1 MSAPDSVYRFLDTQS
16 IGRKSRY
23 CYVSILRA
31 FDAFVHKRASATEQQ
46 LSIKTLR
53 AWLKHEIRRSRL
65 PSVVHRLCVIARYLD
80 WRTAAV
86 GGCHILADLRAQYG
100 QLVAPIVQALLED
113 DYENALLRLQPLP
126 DWGSVLGSTMREHIA
141 RMQSLGYRYE
151 ARMCEL
157 RRFDRFLQRHPELTT
172 ATLAQQLEAWRHDA
186 RGVRHQLRVQ
196 QCGQILSKALHRR
209 DVTSAIFPVE
219 VGLSRRAVQQ
229 ERRPHLF
236 TEAEI
241 QRLLDAAH
249 TFPSHNAS
257 LRPIVLHAMLTLAY
271 CAGLRVGEI
280 VSLTLRDLDL
290 DSGLLEIRDTKF
302 FKSRRLPLSPS
313 AIEVLSTYLEARAAA
328 GAPATPEAPL
338 WWSPR
343 RRCGYS
349 YSTTEKLL
357 IRVLRRA
364 GLKPARGR
372 RGPRI
377 HDVRHTFV
385 AHRMMQWYRNG
396 VDPQS
401 RLPYLATY
409 LGHKDIRSTLVYLN
423 ITPELLQQASER
435 YRQRGVDAL
444 RATGGRT

>member
-1 MSAPDSVYRFLDTQS
+1 
-16 IGRKSRY
+16 
-23 CYVSILRA
+23 
-31 FDAFVHKRASATEQQ
+31 
-46 LSIKTLR
+46 
-53 AWLKHEIRRSRL
+53 
-65 PSVVHRLCVIARYLD
+65 
-80 WRTAAV
+80 
-86 GGCHILADLRAQYG
+86 
-100 QLVAPIVQALLED
+100 
-113 DYENALLRLQPLP
+113 
-126 DWGSVLGSTMREHIA
+126 
-141 RMQSLGYRYE
+141 
-151 ARMCEL
+151 
-157 RRFDRFLQRHPELTT
+157 
-172 ATLAQQLEAWRHDA
+172 
-186 RGVRHQLRVQ
+186 
-196 QCGQILSKALHRR
+196 
-209 DVTSAIFPVE
+209 
-219 VGLSRRAVQQ
+219 
-229 ERRPHLF
+229 
-236 TEAEI
+236 
-241 QRLLDAAH
+241 
-249 TFPSHNAS
+249 
-257 LRPIVLHAMLTLAY
+257 
-271 CAGLRVGEI
+271 
-280 VSLTLRDLDL
+280 
-290 DSGLLEIRDTKF
+290 
-302 FKSRRLPLSPS
+302 
-313 AIEVLSTYLEARAAA
+313 LSTYLEARAAA